1 MTRSEHR
8 CTSHSGGASKA
19 ESTVTDRSID
29 TDELLT
35 LLGDDYTRDILAT
48 LGDESLPAREI
59 SDRADVSRPTVYRR
73 LNRLEDAGVVETTME
88 IHLDGKH
95 RKQFQIVLDEVA
107 VSLVGDLAVVD
118 IVGEPSPA
126 QNPTPSRLTSVS
138 D

>member
-8 CTSHSGGASKA
+8 FTSHSGEASEPEPTA
-19 ESTVTDRSID
+19 TERAVD
-29 TDELLT
+29 TDELLA
-35 LLGDDYTRDILAT
+35 LLGDEFTRDILST

-59 SDRADVSRPTVYRR
+59 ADRAAISRPTVYRR
-73 LNRLEDAGVVETTME
+73 LNRLEDAGVVETNME

-118 IVGEPSPA
+118 IVGEPSP
-126 QNPTPSRLTSVS
+126 TRDSSSSRLTSVS